1 MSIEPEQ
8 HQFKSK
14 EEVLEKALQL
24 LQCQHVDYDNWVKD
38 TRTKLN
44 AAQQEVDRGE
54 SIPLDVA
61 MAQMRFQLHQNRT
74 AQD

>member
-1 MSIEPEQ
+1 MLIEPEQ

-61 MAQMRFQLHQNRT
+61 MAQVRFQLHQNRK
-74 AQD
+74 A

>member
-14 EEVLEKALQL
+14 EEVLEKAFQL

-44 AAQQEVDRGE
+44 AAQQEVDQGE

-61 MAQMRFQLHQNRT
+61 MAQVRFQLHQNRK
-74 AQD
+74 A

>member
-61 MAQMRFQLHQNRT
+61 MAQVRFQLHQNRT

>member
-61 MAQMRFQLHQNRT
+61 MAQVRFQLHQNRK
-74 AQD
+74 A